1 MGLTVQP
8 FHSDLPQEE
17 REKILLRFKNK
28 QLPVL
33 VGTDVLSRGIDVV
46 GIDLVVNYDVP
57 PDPEDYIHRI
67 GRTARAETTGTAI
80 TFVNSRD
87 SRRFAA
93 IEQLMERKVDEATL
107 PEGIEAVAGDRKSTR
122 LNSSH
127 VKISY

>member
-1 MGLTVQP
+1 VVRRGMPSFPTRRS
-8 FHSDLPQEE
+8 SDL
-17 REKILLRFKNK
+17 
-28 QLPVL
+28 
-33 VGTDVLSRGIDVV
+33 
-46 GIDLVVNYDVP
+46 LVVNYDVP

-87 SRRFAA
+87 SRRFSA
-93 IEQLMERKVDEATL
+93 IEQLMERKVEEAPL